1 MEEINERRL
10 TSDVVDTTTTTE
22 TTTTTPI
29 PIPKTTTTATKTTTT
44 TTTTTMSKNN
54 KATSVDVWDII
65 DKVKQEV
72 YTRIREYI
80 DECTII
86 LCDVLRLSLLAFSV
100 QTCQKL
106 FKERHNTFSEEES
119 KQLSSLLDD
128 IDYLLEMQRLESAPR
143 EKSMHIVPISG
154 LCVGRVVRLESE
166 MRTVVEVWV
175 RKLFCSISN
184 TKNNLIFVFVVCF
197 RVQSLEH

>member
-10 TSDVVDTTTTTE
+10 TSDVVDTTTTTTE
-22 TTTTTPI
+22 TTTPI
-29 PIPKTTTTATKTTTT
+29 PIPKTTTTTTK

-54 KATSVDVWDII
+54 NATNVGVWDII

-86 LCDVLRLSLLAFSV
+86 LCDVLRLSVLAFSV

-128 IDYLLEMQRLESAPR
+128 IDYLQEMQRLESAPR

-184 TKNNLIFVFVVCF
+184 TMHCFNLSRTI
-197 RVQSLEH
+197 